1 MNKAATIIVL
11 YAAGSVCIFIGMLS
25 RLERVNVN
33 DRIFLLIGIV
43 ASLVAFAL
51 LIQLLLK
58 RKSTGNQKN

>member
-1 MNKAATIIVL
+1 
-11 YAAGSVCIFIGMLS
+11 
-25 RLERVNVN
+25 LERVNVN